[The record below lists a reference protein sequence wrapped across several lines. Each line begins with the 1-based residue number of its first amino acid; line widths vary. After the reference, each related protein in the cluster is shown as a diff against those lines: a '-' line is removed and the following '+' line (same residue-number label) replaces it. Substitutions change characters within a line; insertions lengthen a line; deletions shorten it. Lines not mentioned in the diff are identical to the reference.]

1 MGLWELI
8 MLNQLNHII
17 ETNFLNFLNEN
28 KFERIDEMS
37 SSLGALVIFKNLEFN
52 IKFVIDRGIV
62 NIEIT
67 KSGSSKY
74 YEISILED
82 IYLNSEKFTLK
93 GYKDV
98 LKFLEKNYLW
108 ILGFFELKN
117 FDSLYYNKLN
127 QRAKKLFPKL

>member
-1 MGLWELI
+1 

-62 NIEIT
+62 DIEIT

>member
-1 MGLWELI
+1 